1 MGFAGQLF
9 DKKGEGTYTKEYFH
23 NLQKIGNDGT
33 ISNTGRVGPVD
44 NTVIEETNIP
54 TNTSNSRRSK
64 KFSPL
69 RYPNSRIDTDSDYL
83 EVRVVEYQPPGFE
96 LGSEEGQ
103 GLSLGTSTDAL
114 QENIENPLGFI
125 FLPIPENIQD
135 SNAVGWGD
143 DNINGLAA
151 AGLKATKTAIESGN
165 LAKGIFQGVKNFTG
179 NIVDAAGDKSTQD
192 LTSSFFASKAVNIL
206 GGNTSLNGVLSR
218 SSGQIINPNME
229 LLFNGVTLRSF
240 NFTFDLA
247 PRDERESDTIKR
259 IFRIF
264 KQNMQARK
272 SADGGSN
279 TSGLFLRSPNV
290 FQLNYKTGR
299 RNHNFL
305 HKFKPMALLNMAVN
319 YTGAGTY
326 TTYDDATPVHMK
338 LDLSFQELNPIYAE
352 DYDSEEGREGVGF

>member
-1 MGFAGQLF
+1 M
-9 DKKGEGTYTKEYFH
+9 
-23 NLQKIGNDGT
+23 
-33 ISNTGRVGPVD
+33 
-44 NTVIEETNIP
+44 
-54 TNTSNSRRSK
+54 SK

-83 EVRVVEYQPPGFE
+83 EIRVVEYEPPGFDASGE
-96 LGSEEGQ
+96 T
-103 GLSLGTSTDAL
+103 GLKLGTSTEAL

-135 SNAVGWGD
+135 SNDVNWGD
-143 DNINGLAA
+143 DSINGIAALGVASAMKGIKNDNLIKGLQEGASNFVGGMGSVLQDKGSRDAA
-151 AGLKATKTAIESGN
+151 A
-165 LAKGIFQGVKNFTG
+165 
-179 NIVDAAGDKSTQD
+179 
-192 LTSSFFASKAVNIL
+192 SFFAAKAVNIL
-206 GGNTSLNGVLSR
+206 GGNTSLDGVLAR

-240 NFTFDLA
+240 SFSFDLA

-259 IFRIF
+259 MLRIF

-272 SADGGSN
+272 SSDGGNS
-279 TSGLFLRSPNV
+279 SGLFLRSPNV

-305 HKFKPMALLNMAVN
+305 HKFKPMALLNMSVN

-326 TTYDDATPVHMK
+326 ATYDDTTPVHMK
-338 LDLSFQELNPIYAE
+338 LDLSFQELNPVYSE
-352 DYDSEEGREGVGF
+352 DYESEEGKEGVGF

>member
-1 MGFAGQLF
+1 M
-9 DKKGEGTYTKEYFH
+9 
-23 NLQKIGNDGT
+23 
-33 ISNTGRVGPVD
+33 
-44 NTVIEETNIP
+44 
-54 TNTSNSRRSK
+54 SK

-83 EVRVVEYQPPGFE
+83 EIRVVEYKAPGFDTSGDQA
-96 LGSEEGQ
+96 LIGN
-103 GLSLGTSTDAL
+103 STDEL

-135 SNAVGWGD
+135 SNAVSWGD
-143 DNINGLAA
+143 DSINGLAA
-151 AGLKATKTAIESGN
+151 IGMKGAMEAIKNPSLFEGAKKAGKTFIG
-165 LAKGIFQGVKNFTG
+165 GIGDLTG
-179 NIVDAAGDKSTQD
+179 DAGTQD
-192 LTSSFFASKAVNIL
+192 AVASFFASKAVNVL
-206 GGNTSLNGVLSR
+206 GGNTTLDGVLAR

-240 NFTFDLA
+240 SFSFDLA
-247 PRDERESDTIKR
+247 PRDEKESDTIKR
-259 IFRIF
+259 MLRIF

-272 SADGGSN
+272 SSDGGD

-319 YTGAGTY
+319 YTGGGTY
-326 TTYDDATPVHMK
+326 ATYDDTTPVHMK
-338 LDLSFQELNPIYAE
+338 LDLSFQELNPVYSE
-352 DYDSEEGREGVGF
+352 DYDSEEGKEGVGF

>member
-1 MGFAGQLF
+1 MS
-9 DKKGEGTYTKEYFH
+9 TYTVSGITY
-23 NLQKIGNDGT
+23 DT
-33 ISNTGRVGPVD
+33 ATGRPITSDGGFLLD
-44 NTVIEETNIP
+44 SERQASSNS
-54 TNTSNSRRSK
+54 TNTTSTTTSKFFNSPSRRSK

-83 EVRVVEYQPPGFE
+83 EIRVIEYQPPGFE
-96 LGSEEGQ
+96 LGDSGP
-103 GLSLGTSTDAL
+103 LSLGTSTDAL

-125 FLPIPENIQD
+125 FLPMPENIQD

-143 DNINGLAA
+143 DSINGLAA
-151 AGLKATKTAIESGN
+151 AGVGAVKKAIEN
-165 LAKGIFQGVKNFTG
+165 KDFIAGVTEGTKEFTG
-179 NIVDAAGDKSTQD
+179 RLGSALNSDGAQKLA
-192 LTSSFFASKAVNIL
+192 SSFFASKAVNVL
-206 GGNTSLNGVLSR
+206 GGNTSLDGVLAR
-218 SSGQIINPNME
+218 TSGTIINPNME
-229 LLFNGVTLRSF
+229 LLFKGVTLRSF

-272 SADGGSN
+272 SSDGGNS
-279 TSGLFLRSPNV
+279 SGFFLRSPNV

-326 TTYDDATPVHMK
+326 TTYEDATPVHMK

-352 DYDSEEGREGVGF
+352 DYDSEEGKEGVGF

>member
-1 MGFAGQLF
+1 M
-9 DKKGEGTYTKEYFH
+9 
-23 NLQKIGNDGT
+23 
-33 ISNTGRVGPVD
+33 
-44 NTVIEETNIP
+44 
-54 TNTSNSRRSK
+54 SK

-83 EVRVVEYQPPGFE
+83 EIRVVEYQPPGFDASGE
-96 LGSEEGQ
+96 T
-103 GLSLGTSTDAL
+103 GLKLGTSTEAL

-135 SNAVGWGD
+135 SNAVSWGD
-143 DNINGLAA
+143 DSINGLAA
-151 AGLKATKTAIESGN
+151 AGIKATKSAIESGN
-165 LAKGIFQGVKNFTG
+165 IAKGIYEGVQNFGG
-179 NIVDAAGDKSTQD
+179 NALDAAGDATARQVA
-192 LTSSFFASKAVNIL
+192 SSFFASKAVNVL
-206 GGNTSLNGVLSR
+206 GGNTSLDGVLAR
-218 SSGQIINPNME
+218 STGQIINPNME

-240 NFTFDLA
+240 SFSFDLA

-259 IFRIF
+259 MLRIF
-264 KQNMQARK
+264 KQNMQAKK
-272 SADGGSN
+272 SSDGGN

-326 TTYDDATPVHMK
+326 ATYDDTTPVHMK
-338 LDLSFQELNPIYAE
+338 LDLSFQELNPVYQE
-352 DYDSEEGREGVGF
+352 DYDSEEGKEGVGF

>member
-1 MGFAGQLF
+1 M
-9 DKKGEGTYTKEYFH
+9 
-23 NLQKIGNDGT
+23 
-33 ISNTGRVGPVD
+33 
-44 NTVIEETNIP
+44 
-54 TNTSNSRRSK
+54 SK

-83 EVRVVEYQPPGFE
+83 EIRVVEYKPPGFDTSGE
-96 LGSEEGQ
+96 QALIGN
-103 GLSLGTSTDAL
+103 STDEL

-135 SNAVGWGD
+135 SNAVSWGD
-143 DNINGLAA
+143 DSINGLAA
-151 AGLKATKTAIESGN
+151 IGMKGAMEAIKNPSLFEGAKKAGKTVIG
-165 LAKGIFQGVKNFTG
+165 GIGDLTG
-179 NIVDAAGDKSTQD
+179 DAGTQD
-192 LTSSFFASKAVNIL
+192 AVASFFASKAVNVL
-206 GGNTSLNGVLSR
+206 GGNTTLDGVLAR

-240 NFTFDLA
+240 SFSFDLA

-259 IFRIF
+259 MLRIF
-264 KQNMQARK
+264 KQNMQAKK
-272 SADGGSN
+272 SSDGGN

-319 YTGAGTY
+319 YTGGGTY
-326 TTYDDATPVHMK
+326 ATYDDTTPVHMK
-338 LDLSFQELNPIYAE
+338 LDLSFQELNPVYSE
-352 DYDSEEGREGVGF
+352 DYDSEEGKEGVGF